1 MPNLLRRSSWRYAW
15 QHPWLMG
22 LSVLGVALGVAMVV
36 SIDLANTSAERAFE
50 QSAARVTGKATHQV
64 VGAATELDEAAYAKL
79 RVEAGVRD
87 IAPVVEGYAS
97 VPGAS
102 RTLHVLGVD
111 AFAEAPFRPYVGG
124 AGSNIELSA
133 FMATPNTA
141 LLAQPTADA
150 LGKTLGDTL
159 AVRIGGK
166 DTVLRIVGELVPDDD
181 RSAQVIDNLLVV
193 DIATAQELF
202 GMTGH
207 LSRIDLLLPDND
219 DGQQLLER
227 IEAALPTGAE
237 VTRSTS
243 RTRTVEQM
251 TRAFN
256 LNLTALSLLALV
268 VGMFLIYNTMTF
280 SVVQRRPLLGRLR
293 ALGVTRREIFRLILG
308 EAAVVAVVGTAL
320 GLGLGI
326 VLGNVLVRL
335 VTQTIND
342 LYYVLTVR
350 ELSISAFT
358 LLKGTGLGLG
368 ATLLATIPPAREATR
383 APAST
388 VLQRSQQESN
398 LRDLLP
404 RLIAGGVVLALLGG
418 GLLFVPSRSIVLSYA
433 ALLLIIV
440 AAALLTPAAV
450 WGLAKA
456 LRPVLGAAFGVLG
469 RMAARGVVTTLS
481 RTAVAV
487 AALMIAIAATIG
499 VGVMVD
505 SFRETVAVWL
515 GYTLRADVYVQA
527 PSLVFRRTDTTLDP
541 GVVER
546 LKNTEGVAGAYSV
559 RSVTLS
565 TVAGRTEVGVIDQG
579 PSARRAFRFKSG
591 DPEVLWRDFQTE
603 DVLLISEP
611 YSYRTGLRT
620 GDTLELPTD
629 EGARAF
635 TVGGVFYD
643 YASDLGVVL
652 MSRPV
657 YERHFDDRALSGL
670 ALYAAEGQDVAALVE
685 RLRDRA
691 GTDQELII
699 RSNRALR
706 EASLEVFDRTFTVT
720 IVLRLLAVLVAFVGV
735 VSALMALQ
743 LERAR
748 ELAVL
753 RANGLTPRQVW
764 RYVTLQTGTM
774 GLIAGLLS
782 VPLGLVLASVLIYVI
797 NKRSFGWT
805 LQFEIAPEVLLQALV
820 LALVA
825 ALLAGLYPSYK
836 MARANPARALREE

>member
-1 MPNLLRRSSWRYAW
+1 MSNLLRRSSWRYAW

-36 SIDLANTSAERAFE
+36 SIDLANTSAEKAFE

-64 VGAATELDEAAYAKL
+64 VGASEELDEAVYTML
-79 RVEAGVRD
+79 RVQEGVRD

-97 VPGAS
+97 VPGAG

-111 AFAEAPFRPYVGG
+111 AFAEAPFRSYVGG
-124 AGSNIELSA
+124 PGSNVELSA
-133 FMATPNTA
+133 FMATPNTGVV
-141 LLAQPTADA
+141 AQPTVQA
-150 LGKTLGDTL
+150 LNKALGDTL
-159 AVRIGGK
+159 TLRIGGK
-166 DTVLRIVGELVPDDD
+166 NTVLRIVGELVPDDD
-181 RSAQVIDNLLVV
+181 RSAQVIDNLLIV

-202 GMTGH
+202 GITGH
-207 LSRIDLLLPDND
+207 LSRIDLIIPDSND
-219 DGQQLLER
+219 GELQLQR
-227 IEAALPTGAE
+227 IEAALPDGAE
-237 VTRSTS
+237 VTRSTA

-256 LNLTALSLLALV
+256 LNLSALSLLALV

-293 ALGVTRREIFRLILG
+293 ALGVTRREIFRQILG
-308 EAAVVAVVGTAL
+308 EAVVVALIGTVL
-320 GLGLGI
+320 GLAMGI

-358 LLKGTGLGLG
+358 LLKGIALGLG

-398 LRDLLP
+398 LRELLP
-404 RLIAGGVVLALLGG
+404 RLVIGGLGLALFGG
-418 GLLFVPSRSIVLSYA
+418 ILLLVPSRSIVLSYA
-433 ALLLIIV
+433 ALLCIII

-450 WGLAKA
+450 WGLAKL
-456 LRPVLGAAFGVLG
+456 LRPLLGKTFGVLG

-487 AALMIAIAATIG
+487 AALMIAIAATVG

-527 PSLVFRRTDTTLDP
+527 PSLVFRRVDTTLDP
-541 GVVER
+541 AVVER
-546 LKNTEGVAGAYSV
+546 LINTEGIAGAYSV
-559 RSVTLS
+559 RSVSLS
-565 TVAGRTEVGVIDQG
+565 TPDGRTNLGVIDQG
-579 PSARRAFRFKSG
+579 PNARRAFRFKAG
-591 DPEVLWRDFQTE
+591 DADALWRDFRTD
-603 DVLLISEP
+603 DVVLISEP
-611 YSYRTGLRT
+611 YSYRTGLDY
-620 GDTLELPTD
+620 GDTVEIPTD
-629 EGARAF
+629 EGPHAF
-635 TVGGVFYD
+635 RIGGVFYD
-643 YASDLGVVL
+643 YASDQGVVL
-652 MSRPV
+652 ISRPI
-657 YERHFDDRALSGL
+657 YEQYFTDRSLSGL
-670 ALYAAEGQDVAALVE
+670 ALYAAEGQDVEALVD
-685 RLRDRA
+685 RLRNQA
-691 GTDQELII
+691 GTEQELII

-774 GLIAGLLS
+774 GFIAGLLS
-782 VPLGLVLASVLIYVI
+782 VPLGLALASVLIYVI

-805 LQFEIAPEVLLQALV
+805 LQFEIAPEVLIQAMV

-836 MARANPARALREE
+836 MAKANPALALREE